1 MKISEIL
8 KIPVMK
14 NAKLI
19 AGHNGKDRE
28 VFSVN
33 MMDAPDIIDFLKA
46 NELLVTTAFHLKDNP
61 NDLLALIKNMADQQC
76 AGLAIK
82 MKRFLEEIPEACL
95 KYANEKNFPIIE
107 LPIEV
112 TLGEVVNQTL
122 SYILDKRTNEL
133 LNAIEIHQQFTNHIL
148 RGKGLVSL
156 LENLAN
162 LIGCPILLLDQHFQM
177 IASSSS
183 VTSSLPEI
191 EEMYTDGFRFF
202 LQPSSYTCFS
212 IISSKRTVSVF
223 PIYTHESNSG
233 CLIVFDAIPFH
244 SPSLVLT
251 IEQATNVISF
261 ELMKKNALKQHKRK
275 VQNEFF
281 INFTDGAFQSKEEIV
296 IKAKEFKIR
305 NDQSYFCAAGKL
317 DERKKSL
324 TFTQFHKE
332 NERIFEFMEKEADAF
347 PNPVHFFV
355 KGNVGILLFPIQ
367 KSWLELH
374 SSIMPFL
381 KELQAKIRSR
391 FQRTVSFGIGSLCQQ
406 FLDVKKGYKEA
417 LEVLEEE
424 QYSGNQEFIQ
434 IHKKKDIYTLLK
446 MIPKE
451 ELIDFYE
458 QILTN
463 LSDPADTEKQ
473 ALLQTLFLFLEN
485 HCQISETAKKLFV
498 HRNTVIY
505 RLEKC
510 EELIGKSLKDPEATI
525 SLRLAF
531 RIKNLLQL

>member
-33 MMDAPDIIDFLKA
+33 MMDAPDIIDFLKP

-244 SPSLVLT
+244 SPSHVLT

-317 DERKKSL
+317 DERK
-324 TFTQFHKE
+324 
-332 NERIFEFMEKEADAF
+332 
-347 PNPVHFFV
+347 
-355 KGNVGILLFPIQ
+355 
-367 KSWLELH
+367 
-374 SSIMPFL
+374 
-381 KELQAKIRSR
+381 
-391 FQRTVSFGIGSLCQQ
+391 
-406 FLDVKKGYKEA
+406 
-417 LEVLEEE
+417 
-424 QYSGNQEFIQ
+424 
-434 IHKKKDIYTLLK
+434 
-446 MIPKE
+446 
-451 ELIDFYE
+451 
-458 QILTN
+458 N
-463 LSDPADTEKQ
+463 L
-473 ALLQTLFLFLEN
+473 
-485 HCQISETAKKLFV
+485 
-498 HRNTVIY
+498 
-505 RLEKC
+505 
-510 EELIGKSLKDPEATI
+510 
-525 SLRLAF
+525 
-531 RIKNLLQL
+531 